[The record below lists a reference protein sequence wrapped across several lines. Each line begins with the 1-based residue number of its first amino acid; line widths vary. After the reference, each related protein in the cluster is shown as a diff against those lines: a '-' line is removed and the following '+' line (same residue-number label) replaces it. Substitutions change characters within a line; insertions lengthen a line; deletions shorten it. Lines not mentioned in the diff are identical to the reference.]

1 MLKEGDKIK
10 ITNRWSVFFG
20 EILTVQ
26 SDDGNG
32 RYICK
37 NPSHPQGEC
46 VVYSRDN
53 GKDWV
58 YAKEELYDGNA

>member
-1 MLKEGDKIK
+1 MLKVGDKIK

-26 SDDGNG
+26 SEVETG
-32 RYICK
+32 RYICT
-37 NPSHPQGEC
+37 NPSHPQGERF
-46 VVYSRDN
+46 VYSRDN

-58 YAKEELYDGNA
+58 YANEAQDDD